1 MCIPDLVEPLD
12 AQSDTRKTRLKI
24 VVFFSSFIYSVLF
37 LFAFGFTYSLKQCGC
52 YLPSGLLKIG
62 DFACPLTL
70 YRLLY
75 IHYSHMKALLDS
87 ILWEWLHIS
96 WYFIAFQSAWQTF
109 EVHHNVWQ
117 ASTSM
122 DNLFGININSNLHK

>member
-1 MCIPDLVEPLD
+1 MWL
-12 AQSDTRKTRLKI
+12 
-24 VVFFSSFIYSVLF
+24 SFVLR
-37 LFAFGFTYSLKQCGC
+37 TIK
-52 YLPSGLLKIG
+52 KIG

-75 IHYSHMKALLDS
+75 IHYSHMKVLLNS
-87 ILWEWLHIS
+87 ILWEWLCIS

-117 ASTSM
+117 ATNSM
-122 DNLFGININSNLHK
+122 DNLFGININSNVFQLPSAIFETILACVNRT